1 VDASF
6 QTSVYFTWIKGEKIV
21 MGPVWDFDLGYG
33 NIEYE
38 EYRKPE
44 EWHIRNY
51 WNAYLFKDKIF
62 AERIKEKWRD
72 EHHHFESVLDSIDKI
87 SVLLKKSAE
96 NNFKRWD
103 ILGQKKGWLLESY
116 ESYDEVVNDWKNW
129 IIKRIQ
135 WIDSHY

>member
-1 VDASF
+1 MHL
-6 QTSVYFTWIKGEKIV
+6 IMNKGEKIT
-21 MGPVWDFDLGYG
+21 MTNTTIIAQGNLPAHPYYG

-38 EYRKPE
+38 GYRKPE

-62 AERIKEKWRD
+62 SERIKEKWRD